1 METDSLGETWF
12 LGVTDTVRREIEDA
26 ECCRGAVCE
35 HARALLV
42 CARVWECARARAC
55 MRVCAHTIPAF
66 VFVFVCASV
75 RLYEGASRLAGQRS
89 TARRDP

>member
-1 METDSLGETWF
+1 MQNVVEVPCASMR
-12 LGVTDTVRREIEDA
+12 VRF
-26 ECCRGAVCE
+26 
-35 HARALLV
+35 LV

-55 MRVCAHTIPAF
+55 MRVCAHTIPSF
-66 VFVFVCASV
+66 VFVCVCASV